1 MLTGSHRSVRVG
13 ACTDCRRYWGK
24 YRAEEIDDQEIS
36 DVNNQLVASVGTC
49 SVMGTA
55 STMACIA
62 EALGMTVPGGASP
75 PAVTADRMR
84 IAEMTGAQR
93 SEEHTSELQSLMR
106 ISYAVFCLKKKN
118 TIKQQHYSKPRLRTN
133 RTKSSKPE
141 HIY

>member
-1 MLTGSHRSVRVG
+1 MTGSMLTGSNRSERVG
-13 ACTDCRRYWGK
+13 AWTDCRRYWGK

-62 EALGMTVPGGASP
+62 EALVMTVPGGASP

-84 IAEMTGAQR
+84 IAEMPGAQAVAMGR
-93 SEEHTSELQSLMR
+93 SGL
-106 ISYAVFCLKKKN
+106 
-118 TIKQQHYSKPRLRTN
+118 TITATPNDDALTHASRVMLRYT
-133 RTKSSKPE
+133 
-141 HIY
+141 